1 MCSTTLWARNVSSSW
16 LGCARGT
23 ALSTAFAL
31 PANWTRMAPPLTPP
45 GRRLRRVTSAP
56 TTLATS
62 YTTSAGRSTVR
73 ASVMAA
79 SCHDGSSAR
88 ACAGGGMRGCFAA
101 EQGHLEENDPAQYG
115 WAVVAVGLVQP

>member
-1 MCSTTLWARNVSSSW
+1 MCSTTLWARNVSSRW

-31 PANWTRMAPPLTPP
+31 PANWTRMAPTSKPP

-62 YTTSAGRSTVR
+62 ARTSAGSSSGWVPEWSGTDDDVQEGRR
-73 ASVMAA
+73 HGN
-79 SCHDGSSAR
+79 SCGGLGSEHQAQR
-88 ACAGGGMRGCFAA
+88 RRPPWVDRDRGVN
-101 EQGHLEENDPAQYG
+101 EDR
-115 WAVVAVGLVQP
+115 V